1 MRHYEVL
8 FYRIV
13 KVDGIRFPSWLASE
27 RIFAKKRN
35 AIRYAEKAKGDRK
48 YKVLCVETDMY
59 GNQTKGYKPAYLIK
73 RALKGSL

>member
-48 YKVLCVETDMY
+48 YKVLSVETDLC
-59 GNQTKGYKPAYLIK
+59 GNPTKGHNPAYQIN
-73 RALKGSL
+73 RALKGV